1 MFKIL
6 FALKLLKYGFYTLK
20 MQDIIFKEVVNAF
33 WHFCKIPPPQRGG
46 GAPAP
51 IQNVGILLNK
61 LCISSNILKGNNSEQ
76 NSQKISTVLA
86 RHHLQIFWASDAA
99 ASTQCN
105 FCASWIGIA
114 LAILKQCLICIQI
127 FGSLF
132 FNVNMMAASVQQESA
147 SAVKSVDT

>member
-1 MFKIL
+1 MFKIS

-33 WHFCKIPPPQRGG
+33 WHFCKIPPPPPPQKKG

-51 IQNVGILLNK
+51 IKNVGILLNK

-86 RHHLQIFWASDAA
+86 RHHLQIF
-99 ASTQCN
+99 
-105 FCASWIGIA
+105 
-114 LAILKQCLICIQI
+114 
-127 FGSLF
+127 
-132 FNVNMMAASVQQESA
+132 
-147 SAVKSVDT
+147 